1 MRPNIFFFFLTSLFA
16 FSQPTD
22 IEKRVERGTEL
33 FRSTLI
39 EYFIHPDQLDK
50 RNWKF
55 CEQLIRHLVEKRED
69 DFIDIRIERAFLRS
83 EDTHIFR
90 PIFIYADGQRY
101 PMPAFKIMQWSLI
114 SNGLLALDFPFPNA
128 FSA

>member
-1 MRPNIFFFFLTSLFA
+1 MRPIVFFFFLASLFA
-16 FSQPTD
+16 FSQPAD

-39 EYFIHPDQLDK
+39 EHFIHPDQLDK
-50 RNWKF
+50 QNWNLCKDMIRN
-55 CEQLIRHLVEKRED
+55 LVEKRED
-69 DFIDIRIERAFLRS
+69 EFIDIRIERAFLLS
-83 EDTHIFR
+83 ENTDVFR

-114 SNGLLALDFPFPNA
+114 SNSLLALDFPFPNA

>member
-1 MRPNIFFFFLTSLFA
+1 MRPIVFFFFLASLFA
-16 FSQPTD
+16 FGQPTD
-22 IEKRVERGTEL
+22 IEKRVEHSTKL

-39 EYFIHPDQLDK
+39 EHFIHPDQLDK

-69 DFIDIRIERAFLRS
+69 DFIDIRIERAFLLS
-83 EDTHIFR
+83 ENTDVFR

-101 PMPAFKIMQWSLI
+101 PMPAFKIMQWRLI

-128 FSA
+128 FPA